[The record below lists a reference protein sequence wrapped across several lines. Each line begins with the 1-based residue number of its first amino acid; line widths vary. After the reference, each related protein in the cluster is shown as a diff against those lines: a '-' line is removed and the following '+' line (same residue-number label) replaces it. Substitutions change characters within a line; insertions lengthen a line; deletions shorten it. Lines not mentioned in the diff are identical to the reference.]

1 MFHSLHRFQAAGRV
15 QYFMAREQF
24 RITDLIFSPMILM
37 MVLPLL
43 LLFVM
48 PKLMAAQGPE
58 AQKVLFC
65 SILV

>member
-1 MFHSLHRFQAAGRV
+1 M

-58 AQKVLFC
+58 AQKVLFFRYR
-65 SILV
+65 IYRIY